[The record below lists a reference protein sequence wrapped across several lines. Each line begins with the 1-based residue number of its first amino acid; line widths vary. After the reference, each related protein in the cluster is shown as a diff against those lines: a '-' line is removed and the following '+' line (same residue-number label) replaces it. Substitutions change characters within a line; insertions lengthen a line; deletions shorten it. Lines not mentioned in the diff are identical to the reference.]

1 MRALYH
7 RARPTS
13 PARRQDTMPETTA
26 IDTVQFNRIARRNV
40 TLPLVVGLVSA
51 ASFLGFF
58 LYFMTVTGWVDH
70 THQVI
75 GKLNELTTLQADM
88 ESGLRGF
95 VVTGDESFLAPYL
108 EAKPQFGSQ
117 IEDLIRQTGDNPIQT
132 DRLKRVRSLQQSWE
146 AYAEQI
152 VDLQRR
158 RGDAIGVVK
167 SQLGKQLSDGVRGE
181 VLTARNDEQALLK
194 DRLDTL
200 QTVTWLGIGSYI
212 LFIIVVNCYI
222 AWAGRRDIKQLS
234 HDFGGAL
241 KAQTDAANVLEGQ
254 AWVRDGQA
262 QLAETLIGQQTP
274 TTVGRSVL
282 AFAGRYLDPIVAAM
296 YVRDDA
302 GQLQR
307 VSTHGFDGAEDGGQ
321 VAAARAGLV
330 GQAVRDGRLNHVTNL
345 QGSYFK
351 VASGLGETAPAELVV
366 APISNDGVVNG
377 VVELGFM
384 RPVAERDLQLLKL
397 IAGSIGA
404 SVDSALYRRRLQDSI
419 EETQQLNEELQVQQ
433 EELRTANEELGEQS
447 RVLTESQT
455 HLEHQQAELEATNT
469 QLAEQASVL
478 DRKNEALN
486 QAQVTL
492 QERADEL
499 QRASRY
505 KSEFLANMSHEL
517 RTPLNSS
524 LILAKLLSENKE
536 GNLSA
541 EQLKFAQTIYGAGN
555 DLLNL
560 INDILDLSKV
570 EAGRL
575 ELQPQFVSV
584 HRLVDSLQRTFT
596 PLAGEKKLAFE
607 VIVDTDAP
615 TAMVTDN
622 LRVEQILKNLLS
634 NAIKFTE
641 SGSVSIRVQP
651 RPDDRVAFAVKDSG
665 IGIPEGQQ
673 DIIFEAFRQ
682 ADGSINRRYGGTGLG
697 LSISRELARLLG
709 GTISVESAA
718 GQGSTFTL
726 TLPAKWTDV
735 PEAGAAND
743 AGDSSLNADTPRRAA
758 TFVPASARTPVS
770 ASAPATPLAAPQ
782 ASAAFADDR
791 DDATPEKGRV
801 LLVVEDDEAFAGVLY
816 NLAHEMRYR
825 CLVAQSASEAL
836 ELAST
841 YLPNAILLDV
851 RLPDGSGLSV
861 LQFLKDDPRTRH
873 IPVHIVA
880 GEDFSEVALHMG
892 AIGFAVKPTTRE
904 ELKEIFQRLEDK
916 GAKKVK
922 RVLVVEDDAR
932 QRDSVVHLIKEDD
945 IEIAA
950 VETGAE
956 ALALLKD
963 TVYDCM
969 IIDLKLPDMDG
980 SDLLERMTTEDI
992 CSFPPVIVYT
1002 GRNLTREEESKL
1014 NRYSRSIIIKGARSP
1029 ERLLDEVTLF
1039 LHTVESK
1046 LSAERQTM
1054 LRIARNREKVFEGR
1068 RVLLVDDDVRN
1079 IFALASALEQ
1089 KGLQV
1094 EIGRNGFEALAKLA
1108 EVPDIDLVLMDV
1120 MMPGMDGL
1128 EATRRIRANP
1138 RFAQLP
1144 VIAVTAKAMKDDQEQ
1159 CRRAGANDYLAKPI
1173 DLDRLFSLM
1182 RVWMPSIERL

>member
-1 MRALYH
+1 
-7 RARPTS
+7 
-13 PARRQDTMPETTA
+13 
-26 IDTVQFNRIARRNV
+26 
-40 TLPLVVGLVSA
+40 
-51 ASFLGFF
+51 
-58 LYFMTVTGWVDH
+58 
-70 THQVI
+70 
-75 GKLNELTTLQADM
+75 
-88 ESGLRGF
+88 
-95 VVTGDESFLAPYL
+95 
-108 EAKPQFGSQ
+108 
-117 IEDLIRQTGDNPIQT
+117 
-132 DRLKRVRSLQQSWE
+132 
-146 AYAEQI
+146 
-152 VDLQRR
+152 
-158 RGDAIGVVK
+158 
-167 SQLGKQLSDGVRGE
+167 
-181 VLTARNDEQALLK
+181 
-194 DRLDTL
+194 
-200 QTVTWLGIGSYI
+200 
-212 LFIIVVNCYI
+212 
-222 AWAGRRDIKQLS
+222 
-234 HDFGGAL
+234 
-241 KAQTDAANVLEGQ
+241 
-254 AWVRDGQA
+254 VRDGQA
-262 QLAETLIGQQTP
+262 QLAETLIGQQTL

-296 YVRDDA
+296 YVRDEA
-302 GQLQR
+302 GALQR
-307 VSTHGFDGAEDGGQ
+307 VSTHGFDGSDGDGQ

-330 GQAVRDGRLNHVTNL
+330 GQAMRDGRLNHVTNL
-345 QGSYFK
+345 KGGYFK
-351 VASGLGETAPAELVV
+351 VGSGLGETEPAELVV
-366 APISNDGVVNG
+366 APITNDGVNNG

-384 RPVAERDLQLLKL
+384 RPVGERDLQLLKL
-397 IAGSIGA
+397 VAGSVGA
-404 SVDSALYRRRLQDSI
+404 SVDAALFRKRLQDSI

-447 RVLTESQT
+447 RVLTESQQ

-469 QLAEQASVL
+469 QLSEQASVL

-486 QAQVTL
+486 EAQVAL

-541 EQLKFAQTIYGAGN
+541 EQLKFAETIYGAGN

-596 PLAGEKKLAFE
+596 PLADEKKLAFE
-607 VIVDTDAP
+607 VIVDSDAP

-641 SGSVSIRVQP
+641 TGGVTIRVQA

-735 PEAGAAND
+735 PERAPASEAAP
-743 AGDSSLNADTPRRAA
+743 AATASLNADAQSRPTA
-758 TFVPASARTPVS
+758 FVPASVRTPVP
-770 ASAPATPLAAPQ
+770 ADVTPAPAPSAPARNT
-782 ASAAFADDR
+782 FADDR
-791 DDATPEKGRV
+791 DQPTPEKGRV
-801 LLVVEDDEAFAGVLY
+801 LLVVEDDETFAGVLF

-825 CLVAQSASEAL
+825 CLVASTANEAL
-836 ELAST
+836 ELATT
-841 YLPNAILLDV
+841 YLPDAILLDV
-851 RLPDGSGLSV
+851 RLPDGSGLGV

-904 ELKEIFQRLEDK
+904 ELKAIFQRLEEK

-945 IEIAA
+945 IDIAA
-950 VETGAE
+950 VATGAE
-956 ALALLKD
+956 ALELLGR

-1002 GRNLTREEESKL
+1002 GRNLTREEENRL
-1014 NRYSRSIIIKGARSP
+1014 NKYSRSIIIKGARSP

-1039 LHTVESK
+1039 LHTVESQ

-1054 LRIARNREKVFEGR
+1054 LRTARNREKVFEGR
-1068 RVLLVDDDVRN
+1068 KVLLVDDDVRN

-1094 EIGRNGFEALAKLA
+1094 EIGRNGFEALSRLA

-1138 RFAQLP
+1138 KFAQLP

>member
-1 MRALYH
+1 
-7 RARPTS
+7 
-13 PARRQDTMPETTA
+13 MPNSA
-26 IDTVQFNRIARRNV
+26 IDTDQFNRIARRNI
-40 TLPLVVGLVSA
+40 TLPLIVGLVSA
-51 ASFLGFF
+51 GAFIGFF
-58 LYFMTVTGWVDH
+58 WYFLIVSNWVDH

-75 GKLNELTTLQADM
+75 GKLNELTTLQSDM
-88 ESGLRGF
+88 ETGVRGY
-95 VVTGDESFLAPYL
+95 VITADESFLAPFQV
-108 EAKPQFGSQ
+108 AKPQLDSQ
-117 IEDLIRQTGDNPIQT
+117 VQDLIQLTADNSAQT
-132 DRLKRVRSLQQSWE
+132 DRFKRIRSLQQGWE
-146 AYAEQI
+146 AYAQQLM
-152 VDLQRR
+152 DLRR
-158 RGDAIGVVK
+158 QGGDATSMVK
-167 SQLGKQLSDGVRGE
+167 SLTGKQLFDRIRTE
-181 VLTARNDEQALLK
+181 VLAARNSEQALLK

-200 QTVTWLGIGSYI
+200 QTVTWAGIGAYV
-212 LFIIVVNCYI
+212 LFILVVNSYI
-222 AWAGRRDIKQLS
+222 AWAGGRDIKQLS
-234 HDFGGAL
+234 DDFGGAL
-241 KAQTDAANVLEGQ
+241 KAQTAAANVLSEQ

-262 QLAETLIGQQTP
+262 QLAETLIGQQTL

-302 GQLQR
+302 GLLQR
-307 VSTHGFDGAEDGGQ
+307 VSTHGFDGGEDDGQ
-321 VAAARAGLV
+321 VAAARAGIV

-345 QGSYFK
+345 KGGYFK
-351 VASGLGETAPAELVV
+351 VGSGLGETAPAELVV
-366 APISNDGVVNG
+366 VPISSDGVTNG
-377 VVELGFM
+377 VIELGFM
-384 RPVAERDLQLLKL
+384 RPVTARDIELLKL
-397 IAGSIGA
+397 VAGSVGA
-404 SVDSALYRRRLQDSI
+404 SVDSALYRKRLQDSI

-447 RVLTESQT
+447 RVLTESQQ

-469 QLAEQASVL
+469 QLAAQADVL

-486 QAQVTL
+486 EAQVTL

-524 LILAKLLSENKE
+524 LILAKLLSENKD
-536 GNLSA
+536 GNLTA

-607 VIVDTDAP
+607 VQVEPDAP
-615 TAMVTDN
+615 TSIVTDN

-641 SGSVSIRVQP
+641 AGSVTISVQA

-682 ADGSINRRYGGTGLG
+682 ADGTINRRYGGTGLG

-735 PEAGAAND
+735 PESVPADDASPAANT
-743 AGDSSLNADTPRRAA
+743 SLNADAPRRAA
-758 TFVPASARTPVS
+758 SFVPASARTPVP
-770 ASAPATPLAAPQ
+770 ASVAPAPAPAAVVPV
-782 ASAAFADDR
+782 AGSFADDR
-791 DDATPEKGRV
+791 NDQAPEKGRV
-801 LLVVEDDEAFAGVLY
+801 LLVVEDDETFAGVLY

-825 CLVAQSASEAL
+825 CLVAQTANEAL
-836 ELAST
+836 ELATS

-880 GEDFSEVALHMG
+880 GEDFSEIALHMG
-892 AIGFAVKPTTRE
+892 AIGFAVKPTTRD

-945 IEIAA
+945 IDIAA
-950 VETGAE
+950 VATGAE
-956 ALALLKD
+956 ALELLKG

-1002 GRNLTREEESKL
+1002 GRNLTREEETRL
-1014 NRYSRSIIIKGARSP
+1014 NKYSRSIIIKGARSP

-1039 LHTVESK
+1039 LHTVESQ

-1054 LRIARNREKVFEGR
+1054 LRAARNREKVFEGR
-1068 RVLLVDDDVRN
+1068 KVLLVDDDVRN

-1094 EIGRNGFEALAKLA
+1094 EIGRNGFEALSKLA
-1108 EVPDIDLVLMDV
+1108 EMPDIDLVLMDV

-1138 RFAQLP
+1138 KFAQLP

>member
-1 MRALYH
+1 MPANAAL
-7 RARPTS
+7 
-13 PARRQDTMPETTA
+13 DTA
-26 IDTVQFNRIARRNV
+26 KFNRIARRNV

-51 ASFLGFF
+51 GAFFGFF
-58 LYFMTVTGWVDH
+58 MYFITVTGWVDH

-88 ESGLRGF
+88 ESGARGY
-95 VVTGDESFLAPYL
+95 VVTGDEAFLAPYQV
-108 EAKPQFGSQ
+108 ARPQLDAQ
-117 IEDLIRQTGDNPIQT
+117 VDDLIRQTIDNPIQT
-132 DRLKRVRSLQQSWE
+132 DRLRRIRSIQQGWEDYAQRLIDLKRQG
-146 AYAEQI
+146 
-152 VDLQRR
+152 
-158 RGDAIGVVK
+158 GDAVGAVK
-167 SQLGKQLSDGVRGE
+167 SAVGKQLSDRVRSE
-181 VLTARNDEQALLK
+181 VLAARGAEQALLK
-194 DRLDTL
+194 ERLDSL
-200 QTVTWLGIGSYI
+200 QTVTRVGISTYI
-212 LFIIVVNCYI
+212 LFIIIVNCYI
-222 AWAGRRDIKQLS
+222 AWAGRRDINQLTN
-234 HDFGGAL
+234 DFGGAL
-241 KAQTDAANVLEGQ
+241 KAQTDAADVLSEQ
-254 AWVRDGQA
+254 AWVRNGQA
-262 QLAETLIGQQTP
+262 QLAETLIGQQTI

-282 AFAGRYLDPIVAAM
+282 AFAGRYLDPVVAAM

-302 GQLQR
+302 GTLQR
-307 VSTHGFDGAEDGGQ
+307 VSTHGFEGGEDGAQ
-321 VAAARAGLV
+321 VAAASDGLV
-330 GQAVRDGRLNHVTNL
+330 GQALRDGRINHVANL
-345 QGSYFK
+345 KGGYFK
-351 VASGLGETAPAELVV
+351 VGSGIGETAPAALVI
-366 APISNDGVVNG
+366 APTSNDGVTNG
-377 VVELGFM
+377 VIELGFM
-384 RPVAERDLQLLKL
+384 RPVAARDLELLKL
-397 IAGSIGA
+397 IATVVGA
-404 SVDSALYRRRLQDSI
+404 SVDSALYRKRLQDSI

-447 RVLTESQT
+447 RVLAESQQ
-455 HLEHQQAELEATNT
+455 HLERQQAELEATNT

-486 QAQVTL
+486 EAQVAL

-541 EQLKFAQTIYGAGN
+541 EQLTFAQTIYGAGN

-575 ELQPQFVSV
+575 DLQPQFVSV
-584 HRLVDSLQRTFT
+584 PRLVESLQRVFA
-596 PLAGEKKLAFE
+596 PLADEKKLTFE
-607 VIVDTDAP
+607 VHVQPDAP
-615 TAMVTDN
+615 ASMVTDN
-622 LRVEQILKNLLS
+622 LRTEQILKNLLS

-641 SGSVSIRVQP
+641 TGGVTISVEP

-673 DIIFEAFRQ
+673 DVIFEAFRQ
-682 ADGSINRRYGGTGLG
+682 ADGTINRRYGGTGLG

-709 GTISVESAA
+709 GTIAVESAA

-735 PEAGAAND
+735 PEPAAGAGTAAPA
-743 AGDSSLNADTPRRAA
+743 AGSSARAL
-758 TFVPASARTPVS
+758 ASAGATP
-770 ASAPATPLAAPQ
+770 ASAPAAP
-782 ASAAFADDR
+782 ASAAFTDDR
-791 DDATPEKGRV
+791 DAPSPEKGRV
-801 LLVVEDDEAFAGVLY
+801 LLVVEDDETFAGVLY

-825 CLVAQSASEAL
+825 CLVATSAGEAL
-836 ELAST
+836 ELAT
-841 YLPNAILLDV
+841 THLPSAILLDI
-851 RLPDGSGLSV
+851 RLPDDSGLSV

-880 GEDFSEVALHMG
+880 GEDFSEIALHMG
-892 AIGFAVKPTTRE
+892 AIGFAVKPTTRG

-932 QRDSVVHLIKEDD
+932 QRDSVVHLIREDD
-945 IEIAA
+945 IDIAA
-950 VETGAE
+950 VATGAE
-956 ALALLKD
+956 ALELLKD

-980 SDLLERMTTEDI
+980 SELLERMTAEDI

-1002 GRNLTREEESKL
+1002 GRNLTREEEARL

-1039 LHTVESK
+1039 LHTVEAK

-1054 LRIARNREKVFEGR
+1054 LRTARNREKVFEGR
-1068 RVLLVDDDVRN
+1068 KVLLVDDDVRN

-1089 KGLQV
+1089 KGLRV
-1094 EIGRNGFEALAKLA
+1094 EIGRNGFEALSRLS

-1128 EATRRIRANP
+1128 EATRRMRANP
-1138 RFAQLP
+1138 KFAQLP

-1159 CRRAGANDYLAKPI
+1159 CRRAGASDYLAKPI
-1173 DLDRLFSLM
+1173 DLDRLFSLL

>member
-1 MRALYH
+1 
-7 RARPTS
+7 
-13 PARRQDTMPETTA
+13 MPDNAA
-26 IDTVQFNRIARRNV
+26 IDSEQFNRIARRNIS
-40 TLPLVVGLVSA
+40 LPLIVGFVSA
-51 ASFLGFF
+51 LAFVGFF
-58 LYFMTVTGWVDH
+58 YYYLVVSNWVDH

-75 GKLNELTTLQADM
+75 GKLNEMTTLQSDM
-88 ESGLRGF
+88 ETGVRGY
-95 VVTGDESFLAPYL
+95 VIAGDESFLAPYQV
-108 EAKPQFGSQ
+108 ARPQLASQ
-117 IEDLIRQTGDNPIQT
+117 VQDLVQMTADNPAQT
-132 DRLKRVRSLQQSWE
+132 DRLKRIRALQQGWE
-146 AYAEQI
+146 AFAQQLI
-152 VDLQRR
+152 DTRKQG
-158 RGDAIGVVK
+158 GDASSMVK
-167 SQLGKQLSDGVRGE
+167 ALTGKQLFDRIRAE
-181 VLTARNDEQALLK
+181 VLAARNTEQALLK
-194 DRLDTL
+194 ERLDEL
-200 QTVTWLGIGSYI
+200 GTVTWGGIGAYI
-212 LFIIVVNCYI
+212 LFIVATNLYI

-234 HDFGGAL
+234 DDFGGAL
-241 KAQTDAANVLEGQ
+241 AAQTEAAAALTEQ

-262 QLAETLIGQQTP
+262 QLAETLIGQQTL

-282 AFAGRYLDPIVAAM
+282 AFCGRYLDPVVAAM
-296 YVRDDA
+296 YVRDDT
-302 GQLQR
+302 GTLQR
-307 VSTHGFDGAEDGGQ
+307 VSTHGFDGQDGDGLVQ
-321 VAAARAGLV
+321 AARDGLV

-345 QGSYFK
+345 QGGYFK
-351 VASGLGETAPAELVV
+351 VGSGLGATTPAEVV
-366 APISNDGVVNG
+366 ITPIVNDGIVNG
-377 VVELGFM
+377 VIELGFM
-384 RPVAERDLQLLKL
+384 RHVAPRDIELLKL
-397 IAGSIGA
+397 LRGAIGA
-404 SVDSALYRRRLQDSI
+404 SVDSAMYRKRLQDSI

-455 HLEHQQAELEATNT
+455 HLERQQAELEATNT
-469 QLAEQASVL
+469 QLAEQAEAL

-486 QAQVTL
+486 EAQVEL

-541 EQLKFAQTIYGAGN
+541 EQLKFAQTIYSAGN

-584 HRLVDSLQRTFT
+584 HRMVDSLQRMFS
-596 PLAGEKKLAFE
+596 PLAGQKKLVFDVQVAPE
-607 VIVDTDAP
+607 AP
-615 TAMVTDN
+615 TSMVTDN
-622 LRVEQILKNLLS
+622 QRLEQILKNLLS

-641 SGSVSIRVQP
+641 TGTVTLAVQA
-651 RPDDRVAFAVKDSG
+651 RPGDRVAFSVKDTG

-682 ADGSINRRYGGTGLG
+682 ADGTINRRYGGTGLG

-709 GTISVESAA
+709 GTIEVDSAA

-735 PEAGAAND
+735 PEAEPAPPARASAD
-743 AGDSSLNADTPRRAA
+743 APARLTPVATATARASVPARAA
-758 TFVPASARTPVS
+758 PAAGPEGQAA
-770 ASAPATPLAAPQ
+770 ASV
-782 ASAAFADDR
+782 FADDR
-791 DDATPEKGRV
+791 NESGADKGRV
-801 LLVVEDDEAFAGVLY
+801 LLVVEDDADFAGVLY

-825 CLVAQSASEAL
+825 CLVASSATEAL
-836 ELAST
+836 ELAT
-841 YLPNAILLDV
+841 GYLPNAILLDI
-851 RLPDGSGLSV
+851 RLPDDSGLSV

-880 GEDFSEVALHMG
+880 GEDFSEIALHMG
-892 AIGFAVKPTTRE
+892 AIGFAVKPTTRD
-904 ELKEIFQRLEDK
+904 ELQQIFQRLEDK

-945 IEIAA
+945 IDIAA
-950 VETGAE
+950 VATGAE
-956 ALALLKD
+956 ALELLKD

-980 SDLLERMTTEDI
+980 SDLLERMTVADI

-1002 GRNLTREEESKL
+1002 GRNLTREEEARL
-1014 NRYSRSIIIKGARSP
+1014 NKYSRSIIIKGARSP

-1054 LRIARNREKVFEGR
+1054 LRAARNREKVFEGR
-1068 RVLLVDDDVRN
+1068 KVLLVDDDVRN

-1094 EIGRNGFEALAKLA
+1094 EIGRNGFEALSKLA
-1108 EVPDIDLVLMDV
+1108 EMPDIDLVLMDV

-1138 RFAQLP
+1138 KLAQLP

-1182 RVWMPSIERL
+1182 RVWMPSI